1 MPRARH
7 ALAQE
12 ALALDPAERLE
23 LATELIDSIE
33 GSIDSAWSAAW
44 AGELRRRSETADGR
58 EKRGAEW
65 GEVRARLLEELAH
78 R

>member
-1 MPRARH
+1 MSRARH

-23 LATELIDSIE
+23 LATELIDSID
-33 GSIDSAWSAAW
+33 GSTDPAWSAAW
-44 AGELRRRSETADGR
+44 AAELRKRTEAADGR
-58 EKRGAEW
+58 EERGAEW